1 MSEENEFIDWQGGEC
16 PVDPDTI
23 VQVRLSCNDGYFIRR
38 AGDLSWHHTNF
49 SGDIV
54 EYRVVEAAKPKVKIP
69 EGFTP
74 WEGGE
79 CPLPAGTEIDVV
91 LRNGSQGSG
100 LAGGHRWTHGQN
112 LGDIIA
118 YRVRVIEPA
127 KPQVKIPEG
136 FTPWSGGERPI
147 PGDTRFEMIL
157 RNGYMFTGLSSSCRW
172 WHNNMH
178 NDIIA
183 YRVIE
188 DDKPKTARDIQI
200 GGDHYKKAGIQ
211 PWDVVDTWPIE
222 QQIGWYRGNALKYV
236 MRMGTKD
243 ENLREIRK
251 AAHYL
256 QKLVEV
262 LEQKGGV

>member
-1 MSEENEFIDWQGGEC
+1 MSEKEGFIDWQGGPC
-16 PVDPDTI
+16 PVDSGTFVDVMFSDRSVTT
-23 VQVRLSCNDGYFIRR
+23 NMR
-38 AGDLSWHHTNF
+38 AGELDWQRTNH
-49 SGDIV
+49 
-54 EYRVVEAAKPKVKIP
+54 P
-69 EGFTP
+69 
-74 WEGGE
+74 
-79 CPLPAGTEIDVV
+79 
-91 LRNGSQGSG
+91 
-100 LAGGHRWTHGQN
+100 
-112 LGDIIA
+112 GDIIA
-118 YRVRVIEPA
+118 YRVIEAP
-127 KPQVKIPEG
+127 KPKVEIPEG
-136 FTPWSGGERPI
+136 FTSWDGGECPI

-188 DDKPKTARDIQI
+188 DDKPKTARDTQV

-222 QQIGWYRGNALKYV
+222 QQIGFHRGNALKYV
-236 MRMGTKD
+236 MLMGTKD

-262 LEQKGGV
+262 LEQKDGA